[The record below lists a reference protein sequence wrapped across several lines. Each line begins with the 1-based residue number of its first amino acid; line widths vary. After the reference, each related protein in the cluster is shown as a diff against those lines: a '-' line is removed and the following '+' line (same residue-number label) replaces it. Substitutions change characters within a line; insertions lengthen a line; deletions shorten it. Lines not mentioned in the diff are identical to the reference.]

1 MRWVSLW
8 NQGTDE
14 KVWYYQLRG
23 RSYCRENGDSV
34 PWWDCFC
41 SLGLSQGVC
50 YWIVFESWIFC
61 NCILNQK
68 VWGPLLC
75 CLAFSD
81 CSLTLLADYSWH
93 SCKGGWAHSPPDSL
107 PREGCLP
114 PWHRVCRAR
123 SMLPHHLSLGL
134 HRERAGWQTWS
145 LAILVSPWCFW
156 CSPEQPAAQTDQL
169 IPASGSVGPKW
180 LWVQAWWGVAHCKD
194 LIRGGA
200 ERQLEGTGW
209 LSSSIP
215 SPAAYLMAGQGTMLL
230 RGPWQSAKTS
240 RLQGIPGGRASPLPG
255 RYFSYL
261 GLVHPRAVLL
271 EELGGKAHL
280 KCKGILRAIF
290 ETVLLWIK
298 CKFHGLLLCIQV
310 INFTW

>member
-1 MRWVSLW
+1 MV
-8 NQGTDE
+8 T
-14 KVWYYQLRG
+14 
-23 RSYCRENGDSV
+23 V

-41 SLGLSQGVC
+41 SLGLSQGAC
-50 YWIVFESWIFC
+50 YHVVFEPWMFC

-68 VWGPLLC
+68 VWGPLFC
-75 CLAFSD
+75 CLAFLD
-81 CSLTLLADYSWH
+81 CSLTLLADFSRH

-107 PREGCLP
+107 PREGRLP
-114 PWHRVCRAR
+114 PRHQVCRAR
-123 SMLPHHLSLGL
+123 SVLPHHPSLGL
-134 HRERAGWQTWS
+134 RRERAGWQPWVS
-145 LAILVSPWCFW
+145 GHHGVPMVFLVAR
-156 CSPEQPAAQTDQL
+156 CSPEQPAAPAAQP

-180 LWVQAWWGVAHCKD
+180 LRVQAWWGAAHCKD

-200 ERQLEGTGW
+200 EQQLEGTGR

-215 SPAAYLMAGQGTMLL
+215 SPAAYLLAGQGTTLL
-230 RGPWQSAKTS
+230 RGPRQSAETGG
-240 RLQGIPGGRASPLPG
+240 LQGIPGGRASPPPE
-255 RYFSYL
+255 RSFSYL

-271 EELGGKAHL
+271 EERACKAHL